1 MHLSDSDRGRLDK
14 AIDHAVS
21 LAPNMTQL
29 ANSSV
34 GKDILL
40 VSNGRDFVLGS
51 MLTHVMTEFIANS
64 TKREF
69 SEDEQFDIYFVT
81 LRRLYTE
88 IGILKV
94 TNSDIKS
101 AEPKTKK
108 PAKSKTTKQTKRKA
122 RP

>member
-1 MHLSDSDRGRLDK
+1 MALSDSDRGRLDK

-21 LAPNMTQL
+21 LAPNMIQL

-34 GKDILL
+34 GKEILL

-51 MLTHVMTEFIANS
+51 MLTYVMTEFMANG

-69 SEDEQFDIYFVT
+69 TGDERFDIYFVT
-81 LRRLYTE
+81 LKRLYTE
-88 IGILKV
+88 IDILKV
-94 TNSDIKS
+94 S
-101 AEPKTKK
+101 
-108 PAKSKTTKQTKRKA
+108 KSKAKKLAKRKA